1 VRDLITLLARRV
13 SIQSD
18 IGRGTTVAFSIPLD
32 A

>member
-1 VRDLITLLARRV
+1 VRDLITLLRGEL
-13 SIQSD
+13 SLQSD